1 MSLKGIINNAIA
13 TSTHIRTNAAK
24 TSNAALQDQEP
35 PPTARTGQAA
45 RKTGR
50 ENGTQIRL
58 PETIRNRPQSGSV
71 YNHDTAVDTSRQSLL
86 LITRKKLELIPEAK
100 AVKCTYNPF
109 KSRFRP

>member
-1 MSLKGIINNAIA
+1 MQLP

-71 YNHDTAVDTSRQSLL
+71 YITMIPL
-86 LITRKKLELIPEAK
+86 LILLVNR
-100 AVKCTYNPF
+100 YY
-109 KSRFRP
+109 